1 MFSEAKSFN
10 QDLSGWTVPLLSS
23 EPFYFDGLATSW
35 LPADQK
41 RPCWGCLPSLQL
53 GPAWER
59 ALAASAWPDARYRR
73 FVAGSR
79 DRSERIPG
87 PNATQYFTVTGNKKV
102 DLSALPIQYSLK
114 FAPRTPAQYFVYSD
128 TGAMFYSPSEA
139 DLDNNGTGISL
150 IEPLCVKLA
159 ARDHET
165 RTPRV

>member
-1 MFSEAKSFN
+1 MFGEAKSFN

-23 EPFYFDGLATSW
+23 VPTFFDGLATYW

-41 RPCWGCLPSLQL
+41 RPCWGCFPSLRL

-59 ALAASAWPDARYRR
+59 ALAASAWPEAQYRR

-102 DLSALPIQYSLK
+102 DFSALLMQYSLE

-139 DLDNNGTGISL
+139 DLDNDGTGISL
-150 IEPLCVKLA
+150 
-159 ARDHET
+159 
-165 RTPRV
+165 